1 MSTITK
7 KWSIERIREVI
18 QKLDEKT
25 SLSASEL
32 NIVFEDFDSDEFE
45 SFSNSENVFGYY
57 KFTKKDTPEEEKR
70 LLCYYN
76 PSKREF
82 GFNKKFF
89 NNRKVKE
96 EAVIDAIRHEYAHYY
111 AEEVNTKAFF
121 NHLSDDDHDVDWAWS
136 CKMLNAK
143 QAKDYNPYSYR
154 NSLLSDKESESYFNA
169 DDVQELDVV
178 SFIKKWKHL
187 PLTSEVAKRSVD
199 YIKMTN
205 PNSYYELNDEV
216 LHPKFGFG
224 KVIET
229 APCSFLTQKMLVEF
243 EDSRKEIFEASEL
256 LKIIDGCAYPYR
268 AVSNAIEEEVML
280 SH

>member
-32 NIVFEDFDSDEFE
+32 NIVFEDFDCDEYE

-89 NNRKVKE
+89 NNPKVKE

-121 NHLSDDDHDVDWAWS
+121 NHLSNDDHDVDWKWS

-143 QAKDYNPYSYR
+143 QAEDYKPYSYR

-205 PNSYYELNDEV
+205 PNSYYEINDEV

-229 APCSFLTQKMLVEF
+229 APCNFITQKMLVEF
-243 EDSRKEIFEASEL
+243 EDKTRNVFEAKDL
-256 LKIIDGCAYPYR
+256 LKMIDGCAYPYR
-268 AVSNAIEEEVML
+268 PALNLVEEEVVLM
-280 SH
+280 H